1 VNSDDGEFLPL
12 TTAGLQEFLHG
23 SGKDPLSLSPFGD
36 VPLQTA
42 PLSLAFCRPTC
53 NRKASNQ
60 QAASLFVNMKNHLLK
75 WASASRRTF
84 FTNSQKGAGKLVQE
98 GKCGSGQKRD
108 T

>member
-1 VNSDDGEFLPL
+1 MKKASRRDLLHTKGYIHRNQSKCEPFVNSDDGEFLPL

-75 WASASRRTF
+75 
-84 FTNSQKGAGKLVQE
+84 
-98 GKCGSGQKRD
+98 
-108 T
+108 